1 MVYPKGEVT
10 LSQIELGDLSSR
22 RALFLASVKVK
33 LNNELVVSVSK
44 PNQVV
49 SVAKPDRVVSVSKPN
64 QAVSM
69 SIPSVSSISSTL
81 ARLDAPV
88 SSHCCR
94 ICVDTATA
102 CMYR

>member
-49 SVAKPDRVVSVSKPN
+49 SVAKPDRVV
-64 QAVSM
+64 
-69 SIPSVSSISSTL
+69 
-81 ARLDAPV
+81 
-88 SSHCCR
+88 
-94 ICVDTATA
+94 
-102 CMYR
+102 